1 MLHNSVQNHVAYYYS
16 KNCVWI
22 EEKRSICDFSSSSFS
37 MPSPDSKVFTASGG
51 GHFSTHSSSFSLP
64 SNGSKFAKSRKL
76 RFSRE
81 SWKAVGIIEFIRLVF
96 IIPASIVASRK
107 GRLPLFPLL
116 DIVPLSSHALFI
128 IVDCTCH
135 REWNSISIC
144 LEFSEYRWMDGR
156 PRKDVEYVEG
166 WQSFSITM
174 FLGEGYWRWW
184 GSAFFTLHGASLL

>member
-1 MLHNSVQNHVAYYYS
+1 MTFRLHPSRCQALIPKFSRQVA
-16 KNCVWI
+16 
-22 EEKRSICDFSSSSFS
+22 EAT
-37 MPSPDSKVFTASGG
+37 SPHIPRVSRYQ
-51 GHFSTHSSSFSLP
+51 
-64 SNGSKFAKSRKL
+64 GSKFAKSRKL

-96 IIPASIVASRK
+96 IIPASIMASRK

-156 PRKDVEYVEG
+156 PCKDVEYVEG

-174 FLGEGYWRWW
+174 FLGEGYWR
-184 GSAFFTLHGASLL
+184 